1 MLTKPVS
8 RWPLGELARE
18 LDRLFADFTPEGLLS
33 YGTQPALNLWEEGNM
48 LVAEAEVPGMKLE
61 DLDISVAGN
70 QLTIKGERKEE
81 VKDAVFHRRERTFT
95 SFTRVVT
102 LPTEVDTDKV
112 EATLRN
118 GVLRITMPKSE
129 AVLPR
134 RIEVKGS

>member
-18 LDRLFADFTPEGLLS
+18 LDRLFGDFTPENLMSHGA
-33 YGTQPALNLWEEGNM
+33 QPALNLWEEENN

-70 QLTIKGERKEE
+70 ELTIKGERKDETQ
-81 VKDAVFHRRERTFT
+81 DAVFHRRERRFS
-95 SFTRVVT
+95 SFTRVLT
-102 LPTEVDTDKV
+102 LPTDVDADKV

-118 GVLRITMPKSE
+118 GVLRIAMPKSE
-129 AVLPR
+129 TVLPR
-134 RIEVKGS
+134 KIEVKGG